1 MELELCG
8 LADFGSSICTAVTA
22 ATIHLDSE
30 EVELLC
36 ILPYSI
42 GQGQNVHVVKWLT
55 NGKQGSQTVKSLF
68 AMRSS
73 GQAAIITVIRAI

>member
-1 MELELCG
+1 M
-8 LADFGSSICTAVTA
+8 SIVTA
-22 ATIHLDSE
+22 LTGLLTLYTKKR
-30 EVELLC
+30 VELLC